1 MHLVPIN
8 VGIYAIT
15 KLLPKCFS
23 ALASYL
29 HQVGGVEMPPNKLW
43 FCRWFH
49 LALYFGCMCGCH
61 LLVAMTFERFY
72 SIIRPHKAASF
83 NTVEKA
89 RKIVACIFVFGF
101 SYSIPYL
108 GIASNDGK
116 LCIPNAIAA
125 DKIVGQVYNWL
136 TETILFIFPFLSL
149 LIMNSVIIHTL
160 RKRSKLP
167 LLGLRDHSQNEAQ
180 ILKSKNPEKQI
191 INMLLLV
198 TFAYLSLNIP
208 VRILVL
214 YLNYSTGETPYY
226 YASLYLAYQVE
237 EKIYYTN
244 HAINIFLYVV
254 SGQKFRRDLINLFGS
269 QKSKTKWN
277 VARKSSVDTS
287 TADSRLS
294 VISFTGALAKGEEK
308 SINDG

>member
-1 MHLVPIN
+1 MCISYKL
-8 VGIYAIT
+8 IYAIK

-29 HQVGGVEMPPNKLW
+29 HQVGGVEMPPNQFW

-49 LALYFGCMCGCH
+49 LALYFGCMRGCH
-61 LLVAMTFERFY
+61 LLVAMTFESFY
-72 SIIRPHKAASF
+72 SIIQPHKAASF
-83 NTVEKA
+83 NTVKKA
-89 RKIVACIFVFGF
+89 RVIVAYIFGFGF

-125 DKIVGQVYNWL
+125 DKIIGQVYNWL
-136 TETILFIFPFLSL
+136 TETIIFIFPFLSL

-167 LLGLRDHSQNEAQ
+167 LLGLRDHSQNEDQ
-180 ILKSKNPEKQI
+180 NLKSKNPEKQI

-214 YLNYSTGETPYY
+214 YLNYFTGDTPYY

-254 SGQKFRRDLINLFGS
+254 SGQKFRRDLKNLFGS
-269 QKSKTKWN
+269 QKSETKWN
-277 VARKSSVDTS
+277 VDFKGSVDNS

-294 VISFTGALAKGEEK
+294 VISSTDRLTKGEEK
-308 SINDG
+308 SISD